1 VAVFPKER
9 QRGRR
14 KESLG
19 TWTLGD
25 KRRIP
30 FLHHIL
36 LVEEIKFGKAF
47 ADKTNTGSFGF

>member
-1 VAVFPKER
+1 MAVFPKER